1 MLLEKEMIRYVIGV
15 VKDFNFESLHK
26 PVDALLIGYARDGN
40 GNGVSLKI
48 DAAHIHEAINQ
59 LTKTW
64 KNIVPEVPLQHSFV
78 DERIAEQYG
87 NEQKREGIFLWLLG
101 IIAAHCFSWF
111 IWSAHFCCGAQNKRD
126 RYSKSA
132 GRKCFRNCWFT
143 FQRFF
148 ETRFDI

>member
-1 MLLEKEMIRYVIGV
+1 MVNEAAVETFGWQKAENALGKGDDKICDRV

-87 NEQKREGIFLWLLG
+87 NEQKRKAFFMASQDYRCSLPVLVYLVCPLLLG
-101 IIAAHCFSWF
+101 
-111 IWSAHFCCGAQNKRD
+111 SAK
-126 RYSKSA
+126 
-132 GRKCFRNCWFT
+132 
-143 FQRFF
+143 
-148 ETRFDI
+148 